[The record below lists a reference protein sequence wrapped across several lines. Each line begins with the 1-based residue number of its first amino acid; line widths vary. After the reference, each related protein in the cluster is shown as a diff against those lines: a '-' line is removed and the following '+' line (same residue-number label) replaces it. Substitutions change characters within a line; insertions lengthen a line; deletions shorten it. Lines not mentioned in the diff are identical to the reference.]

1 MILSKFI
8 QILIIGLL
16 AIVAL
21 QAQTAEEQFYQ
32 ATELCSEGKYTVAA
46 EMFESILEEGQESV
60 SLYYNLGNAY
70 FQLDKIGKA
79 VLNYERALRLS
90 PKQADVL
97 HNLSLA
103 KGQIAKKID
112 PYPVIFYKTWWRNI
126 AGLFS
131 STFWAFLCLAGVW
144 GAFVMGLRY
153 LKSKEAKQQKRYF
166 LFASIAL
173 ALSLLF
179 LLLANYQNYKEV
191 NKDFAVLTASE
202 IVVSSGPSSSSEIL
216 FSLSDGL
223 KVRLIDQV
231 DDWVKVLLPDGK
243 EGWVEA
249 NKLEVI

>member
-1 MILSKFI
+1 MILSKYI
-8 QILIIGLL
+8 YILIFSFLIV
-16 AIVAL
+16 VAL
-21 QAQTAEEQFYQ
+21 QAQTAEERFYQ

-60 SLYYNLGNAY
+60 GLYYNLGNAY
-70 FQLDKIGKA
+70 FQQDKIGKA

-103 KGQIAKKID
+103 QRQIAKKVD
-112 PYPVIFYKTWWRNI
+112 PYPVIFYKAWWRNM
-126 AGLFS
+126 AALFS
-131 STFWAFLCLAGVW
+131 SAFWAFLCLAGVW

-166 LFASIAL
+166 LMACIAL
-173 ALSLLF
+173 AFALLF

-191 NKDFAVLTASE
+191 NKDFAVLTANE
-202 IVVSSGPSSSSEIL
+202 IVVSNGPSSSSEVL
-216 FSLSDGL
+216 FTLSEGL
-223 KVRLIDQV
+223 KVKLIDQV

-243 EGWVEA
+243 EGWIEA
-249 NKLEVI
+249 TKLEVI